1 MRWLLSTAA
10 WLAAACGAAW
20 SEPCS
25 FTLSP
30 GAASVPGDKGSSG
43 TITVAASA
51 PDCPRAATAG
61 ESWITI
67 TAGAVG
73 VGSGT
78 VSWSVPANPT
88 LAERT
93 GRIQIGN
100 AVFTIT
106 QAPGVCSFSLSSGSA
121 NFSSA
126 GGSGSFQ
133 VSTQSSCSWTA
144 ASNAA
149 WVTITGGAS
158 GTGAGTVAFAVAAN
172 PAAAPRN
179 ATITVGT
186 QTFGITQAPGSCL
199 TLAASSAAV
208 TAAGGGSTVS
218 VVAAADCAWTAL
230 SNADWIT
237 LTGPVSGVGSGTVAF
252 AVAPNTQPIARSGT
266 ISIGSLTFT
275 VTQAAPCRLS
285 FNPVSANF
293 PAAGGTGTIAV
304 TASASSC
311 DRSVSSDASWLSITS
326 GASGTGN
333 GTIAYTVAANNTT
346 QPRTATL
353 TIGGQAYTV
362 TQASASCTYLLTPS
376 LRTWPASGGSG
387 SFSVTSGCAWT
398 AVSNN
403 PDWLQVSPGAG
414 GAGNGTVSYSV
425 APNPSAA
432 PRSGS
437 ITVGDQVFNVT
448 QLGAACSVAITP
460 AQALLPPEGGSGAI
474 EVRASAGCAWIAAA
488 TASWISLPAPA
499 AGEGD
504 GTVRFTVAP
513 NTSGQTRAA
522 AITIGDQVFQLTQQ
536 AAPCS
541 YSVSPGSVNLPAAGG
556 SAAIQVATACSWTAA
571 TAAAWLTITSGTS
584 GAGEGTVA
592 FSAAANPGAAARTTT
607 ITIGDRTVTVTQAG
621 APCAVSLSPAEA
633 SAPGVAGNGSFRV
646 SAATGCSWTPAS
658 RADWIRIVSWSNVSG
673 TGVVNYSYA
682 ANSSTE
688 PRSGVIEVSGQMFSL
703 HQGPAEVRVS
713 GVWNAASGARS
724 PLAPGLIVVITGSGL
739 GPAAGVAAGGTPIP
753 KELAGVRVLFDGAP
767 APVLYASETQVN
779 AVAPYALEGRTRAEL
794 TLEYRG
800 VRSAPVSLEVAPA
813 APGLFTLDSSGQ
825 GQGAILNQ
833 DYSVNGPSNPAARN
847 SIVILYATGEGQTE
861 PPGVDG
867 APAGEILPRPRLPVR
882 VEIGG
887 LEAPVLYAGGAP
899 GMAAGVMQVNVRV
912 PARAPAGA
920 AAPVRLKVG
929 EYASQSGV
937 TLAIK

>member
-1 MRWLLSTAA
+1 MRLLLRTAA

-20 SEPCS
+20 SDPCS
-25 FTLSP
+25 FTISP

-51 PDCPRAATAG
+51 PDCPRTATAS
-61 ESWITI
+61 ESWISV

-100 AVFTIT
+100 AVFTLT

-121 NFSSA
+121 NFASA

-133 VSTQSSCSWTA
+133 VSTQSFCSWTA
-144 ASNAA
+144 TSSAA
-149 WVTITGGAS
+149 WVTITSGAS

-172 PAAAPRN
+172 PAAAPRT
-179 ATITVGT
+179 AAITVGT
-186 QTFGITQAPGSCL
+186 QTFGITQAPSSCL
-199 TLAASSAAV
+199 ALSASSTAM
-208 TAAGGGSTVS
+208 TAAGGASTVG
-218 VVAAADCAWTAL
+218 VIAAADCAWSAL

-237 LTGPVSGVGSGTVAF
+237 LTGAVSGTGSGTVAF

-266 ISIGSLTFT
+266 LSIGALTFT
-275 VTQAAPCRLS
+275 VNQAAPCWLS
-285 FNPVSANF
+285 FNPVSASF
-293 PAAGGTGTIAV
+293 PAAGGTGSIAV

-311 DRSVSSDASWLSITS
+311 DRSASSDASWLTVTS
-326 GASGTGN
+326 GASGSGS

-353 TIGGQAYTV
+353 TIGGQPYTV
-362 TQASASCTYLLTPS
+362 TQASANCTYLLTPA
-376 LRTWPASGGSG
+376 LRTWPAAGGSG
-387 SFSVTSGCAWT
+387 SFSVTTGCTWT

-403 PDWLQVSPGAG
+403 PDWLQVSPGAA
-414 GAGNGTVSYSV
+414 GAGNGAVNYTV
-425 APNPSAA
+425 APNPNAA

-448 QLGAACSVAITP
+448 QLGAACSVTLTP
-460 AQALLPPEGGSGAI
+460 AQAFLPPEGGSGAI

-488 TASWISLPAPA
+488 TASWISLVAPA
-499 AGEGD
+499 GGQGD

-513 NTSGQTRAA
+513 NAGGQTRAA
-522 AITIGDQVFQLTQQ
+522 AITVGDQVFQVTQQ
-536 AAPCS
+536 AAPCR
-541 YSVSPGSVNLPAAGG
+541 YSVSPSSVNLPAAGG
-556 SAAIQVATACSWTAA
+556 SAAIQVATACSWTA
-571 TAAAWLTITSGTS
+571 TAAASWITITSGTS
-584 GAGEGTVA
+584 GTGEGAVA
-592 FSAAANPGAAARTTT
+592 FTVGANPGAAPRTATLT
-607 ITIGDRTVTVTQAG
+607 VGDQTVTVTQAG
-621 APCAVSLSPAEA
+621 AACAVSLSPPET
-633 SAPGVAGNGSFRV
+633 SAPGIAGSGSFRV
-646 SAATGCSWTPAS
+646 SAAAGCSWTPAS

-682 ANSSTE
+682 ANPSAE
-688 PRSGVIEVSGQMFSL
+688 PRSGVIEVSGQTFSL

-713 GVWNAASGARS
+713 GLWHAASGARS
-724 PLAPGLIVVITGSGL
+724 PLAPGLMVLITGSGL
-739 GPAAGVAAGGTPIP
+739 GPAAGVAASGPPIP
-753 KELAGVRVLFDGAP
+753 TELAGVRVLFDGAP
-767 APVLYASETQVN
+767 APVLYASESQVN
-779 AVAPYALEGRTRAEL
+779 AIAPYSLEGKTSAEL
-794 TLEYRG
+794 VLEYRAA
-800 VRSAPVSLEVAPA
+800 RSAPVRLEVAPA
-813 APGLFTLDSSGQ
+813 APGLFTLDSSGR

-847 SIVILYATGEGQTE
+847 SVVILYATGEGQTE
-861 PPGVDG
+861 PPGMDG
-867 APAGEILPRPRLPVR
+867 APAGQIPPRPRLPVK

-899 GMAAGVMQVNVRV
+899 GMAAGVMQVNVLV
-912 PARAPAGA
+912 PARAPAGSA
-920 AAPVRLKVG
+920 TPVRLKVG
-929 EYASQSGV
+929 EYASQPDV